1 MSDNGEPIKV
11 LLIEDDLVSAKLVQ
25 ALLAAAK
32 DRLFTVAW
40 VQTLKA
46 ALECLDAESF
56 GVVVLDLNLPDSSG
70 LATFTRLIEA
80 VPDAAI
86 VLMTHLDDEET
97 ALKAVQGGAQDYLI
111 KGAMDA
117 HGIVRSLRYA
127 YERRRARAESERI
140 KEEFLHHVSHELRS
154 PLTAV
159 YQAVQ
164 LIASGVGGDA
174 RPELKRLC
182 AIASRNAE
190 HLRAMVEDLLE
201 ATRAE
206 TGKLIVEPRR
216 MDASLLAA
224 EVAAEK
230 RLAANERGVSLV
242 CEGVPGAAAF
252 ADPVRV
258 RQVLM
263 NFVDNALKFTPSG
276 GTVRVDCL
284 PAPEPG
290 ALMLAVTDSGPGL
303 PPEDARRIFDRLYQ
317 ASGVKPASSERKGLG
332 LGLYIC
338 REIVIRS
345 GGRIWVETEQG
356 KGASFRF
363 TVPAFSFAGLAGSAG
378 IAAAPRLSAAFVE
391 LYPAA
396 HGLAE
401 SSSRTVRLEC
411 AAQLR
416 RAAREGE
423 ALLPEMAP
431 PRVEGVLVMVSTGE
445 AKALQERLAAQLS
458 GVRVLER
465 NRLKAKVEV
474 EELSAGSDGV
484 VAALEAAVERR
495 MLARVEAAR
504 KAGVIA

>member
-1 MSDNGEPIKV
+1 MNSEPIKV
-11 LLIEDDLVSAKLVQ
+11 LLIEDDPVSAKLVQ
-25 ALLAAAK
+25 AVLSK
-32 DRLFTVAW
+32 EKSRLFSAVWVA
-40 VQTLKA
+40 TLKEA
-46 ALECLDAESF
+46 VERLDAEEF

-70 LATFTRLIEA
+70 FDTFARLIEA
-80 VPDAAI
+80 VPDAAV

-97 ALKAVQGGAQDYLI
+97 ALRAVQGGAQDYLI

-117 HGIVRSLRYA
+117 HGIIRSLRYA
-127 YERRRARAESERI
+127 YERRRARAESERL

-164 LIASGVGGDA
+164 LINSGVAGEA

-182 AIASRNAE
+182 AIAARNAE

-216 MDASLLAA
+216 MDASLLAS

-230 RLAANERGVSLV
+230 RLAANDRGVKLL
-242 CEGVPGAAAF
+242 CDGEAGVSAF

-276 GTVRVDCL
+276 GTVRVDCS

-290 ALMLAVTDSGPGL
+290 GVMFAVTDSGPGL
-303 PPEDARRIFDRLYQ
+303 APEDARRIFDRLYQ

-332 LGLYIC
+332 LGLYIS
-338 REIVIRS
+338 REIVVRS
-345 GGRIWVETEQG
+345 GGRIWVETEPG

-363 TVPAFSFAGLAGSAG
+363 TVPSFSFAELAGSAG

-431 PRVEGVLVMVSTGE
+431 PRVEGLLVMVSTGDP
-445 AKALQERLAAQLS
+445 KALQERLGAQLA

-465 NRLKAKVEV
+465 NRLKPKVEV
-474 EELSAGSDGV
+474 EEVRPGPGGLI
-484 VAALEAAVERR
+484 AALESAVEGRL
-495 MLARVEAAR
+495 LARVEAAR